1 MLRQFGVQGQ
11 LFRQLVAVAPEDGL
25 DVFQSVQALAV
36 GNATCRVQALAGVL
50 LAQVEQPK
58 TDPVGLFRM
67 FPLIQPATDPDQGVW
82 PDVTG
87 PVLETPWCPLL
98 LFSVA
103 CGHVP

>member
-25 DVFQSVQALAV
+25 DVFQSVQAFAV

-50 LAQVEQPK
+50 LAQVEQPE

-67 FPLIQPATDPDQGVW
+67 LPLLQPITDPGQGVG
-82 PDVTG
+82 PDVSG
-87 PVLETPWCPLL
+87 PVLETTRRPLL
-98 LFSVA
+98 LFLVA